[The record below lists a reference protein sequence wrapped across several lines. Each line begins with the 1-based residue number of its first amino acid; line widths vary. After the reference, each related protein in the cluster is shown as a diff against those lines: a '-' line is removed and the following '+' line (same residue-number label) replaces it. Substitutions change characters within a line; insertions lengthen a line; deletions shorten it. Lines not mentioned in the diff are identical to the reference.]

1 MLKILIG
8 NIQPPWNYSFEKFA
22 DCCKRMTSVY
32 SKGIICAA
40 IKIHNKLTK

>member
-22 DCCKRMTSVY
+22 DCCKIMTSIY
-32 SKGIICAA
+32 NCAA